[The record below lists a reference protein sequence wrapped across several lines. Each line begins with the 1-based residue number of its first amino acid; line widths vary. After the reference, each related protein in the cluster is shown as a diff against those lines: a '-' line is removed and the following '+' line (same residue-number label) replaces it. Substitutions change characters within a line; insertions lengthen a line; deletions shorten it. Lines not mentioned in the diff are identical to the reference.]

1 MPGLARKPL
10 PKPNPDSDPRFRK
23 VMEQLKS
30 GAART
35 KAHVP
40 ATKKAAE
47 ASAAAKG
54 PPNERLAA
62 GKAKQVDKIKEAKE
76 GKPEPSSFLEILRA
90 EIAKAMP
97 KTLADTENFDQTAQQ
112 MKGGLKGNI
121 SQQKENSTKD
131 VSGASKQDP
140 APAGE
145 ATAGGPVP
153 GEPVPGAPPIN
164 APDGM
169 PAPKSDADVSL
180 QDSKQETETQMKD
193 AEVAPQQLQ
202 KANDPRFSAVLD
214 AKTQVAR
221 QADTAPAQ
229 YRVQEMA
236 TLSKAGAGAQADT
249 RRGAAAMIG
258 VRSGSNVRVLTRQQ
272 QQKAADEVARA
283 KVVADIEQI
292 YTETKANVEQK
303 LASLDTEVG
312 AIFDQGTD
320 AALNAMTTFVNARLS
335 AYKADRYSGVFGG
348 ARWIRDQFRGLPDE
362 ANAFYEQGRE
372 VFQKSMDALVVRV
385 AALVER
391 RLKEAKDEVAK
402 GQAKIKDFV
411 AKQPKSLQDVAKKA
425 QQDVSSRFAELER
438 GIEEKKNQLAQALAA
453 KYKEAFDKANEAIKK
468 IQDENKGLVAGFI
481 GKLVAV
487 IKALLEFKDK
497 LMSILRKGLAAIKLI
512 ISDPI
517 GFLSNLI
524 SAVAGGIRKFVANIE
539 KHMVEGFK
547 QWLFGSLGGLG
558 VEVPRDLSLPSI
570 LKLVL
575 GVLGITYDR
584 LREKAVRLLGER
596 NMRLIERLGEYLRT
610 LVDGGPAALWE
621 KVKEDL
627 GNLKEMVID
636 AIKNYV
642 VETAAKQGM
651 ARIVALFNPAGAIIA
666 AIMAIY
672 NIIVFVVEKASQIAA
687 FVESVVDSIIDIA
700 SGNVSG
706 AIDKIEASLA
716 QAIPLLL
723 GFLARFAGLGN
734 ITEKIQEFIKKVQ
747 DKVDAAIDKALVK
760 IVAFVKNTLGK
771 LTGKDKADERT
782 SEQKEQDLASAVR
795 EVETLQSK
803 KNSSEQMV
811 KSKLPA
817 IAKKYRLVALV
828 VIEDTDKKAY
838 LVEAEINPKRQTK
851 KYPPGETRYTV
862 IINGVRTIRPEY
874 QGAFFIRTRFYLAG
888 TGYGAA
894 AEAERDRIIKARTKF
909 GPPHEGKMW
918 EPVPGV
924 IVPLT
929 NPTDPTIEHKPPVVE
944 NWNEFGRKGN
954 QSDRRNFFTFAG
966 RLSEIIVIDR
976 RRNSSLGGGGKTYI
990 PVVEE
995 GFKEPGEK

>member
-1 MPGLARKPL
+1 
-10 PKPNPDSDPRFRK
+10 
-23 VMEQLKS
+23 MEQLKT
-30 GAART
+30 GAAKT
-35 KAHVP
+35 KAHP
-40 ATKKAAE
+40 AAAKKAAD
-47 ASAAAKG
+47 AAKAAQG

-76 GKPEPSSFLEILRA
+76 GKPEPASFLEILRA

-97 KTLADTENFDQTAQQ
+97 KTLSDTESFDQTAQQ

-131 VSGASKQDP
+131 VSGASKQTP

-145 ATAGGPVP
+145 PKMGGAVP
-153 GEPVPGAPPIN
+153 AEPVPGAPPIN
-164 APDGM
+164 APEGM

-180 QDSKQETETQMKD
+180 QDSKEDTDAQMQD
-193 AEVAPQQLQ
+193 AEVTPQQLQ

-214 AKTQVAR
+214 AKAQVAR
-221 QADTAPAQ
+221 QADAAPAQ
-229 YRVQEMA
+229 YRASERA
-236 TLSKAGAGAQADT
+236 TLNKAAAGAQADT

-272 QQKAADEVARA
+272 QQKAADEAARA

-292 YTETKANVEQK
+292 YNDTKAKVEQK

-320 AALNAMTTFVNARLS
+320 AALKTMTTFINVRLD

-348 ARWIRDQFRGLPDE
+348 ARWIRDQFRGLPHEVDV
-362 ANAFYEQGRE
+362 FYEQGRQ
-372 VFQKSMDALVVRV
+372 VFQQSMDALVVRV

-402 GQAKIKDFV
+402 GQAAIKEYV

-425 QQDVSSRFAELER
+425 QQDVSSRFEELER

-453 KYKEAFDKANEAIKK
+453 KYKEGFDKANEAIKK
-468 IQDENKGLVAGFI
+468 IQEENQGLVAGFV

-524 SAVAGGIRKFVANIE
+524 SAVAGGIRKFVANIG

-547 QWLFGSLGGLG
+547 QWLFGSLGGAG
-558 VEVPRDLSLPSI
+558 IEVPRDLSLPSI

-584 LREKAVRLLGER
+584 MREKAVRLLGDR
-596 NMRLIERLGEYLRT
+596 NMRLVEKLVEYIST
-610 LVDGGPAALWE
+610 LISGGPAALWE

-672 NIIVFVVEKASQIAA
+672 NIIMFVVEKASQIAA
-687 FVESVVDSIIDIA
+687 FVESVVDSVYDIA
-700 SGNVSG
+700 
-706 AIDKIEASLA
+706 
-716 QAIPLLL
+716 
-723 GFLARFAGLGN
+723 
-734 ITEKIQEFIKKVQ
+734 
-747 DKVDAAIDKALVK
+747 
-760 IVAFVKNTLGK
+760 
-771 LTGKDKADERT
+771 
-782 SEQKEQDLASAVR
+782 
-795 EVETLQSK
+795 
-803 KNSSEQMV
+803 
-811 KSKLPA
+811 
-817 IAKKYRLVALV
+817 
-828 VIEDTDKKAY
+828 
-838 LVEAEINPKRQTK
+838 
-851 KYPPGETRYTV
+851 
-862 IINGVRTIRPEY
+862 
-874 QGAFFIRTRFYLAG
+874 
-888 TGYGAA
+888 
-894 AEAERDRIIKARTKF
+894 
-909 GPPHEGKMW
+909 
-918 EPVPGV
+918 
-924 IVPLT
+924 
-929 NPTDPTIEHKPPVVE
+929 
-944 NWNEFGRKGN
+944 
-954 QSDRRNFFTFAG
+954 
-966 RLSEIIVIDR
+966 
-976 RRNSSLGGGGKTYI
+976 
-990 PVVEE
+990 
-995 GFKEPGEK
+995 